1 MTHARIELVAS
12 IFRSKHGPLLQR
24 LRYTYRKE
32 QRTNASTFDEILKY
46 SPYFPMNINS
56 VEYLIGAKPDKLMDE
71 FFSLNKQL
79 QEQRNPNLCKVS
91 FFQNFNHQNK
101 TSFFF

>member
-32 QRTNASTFDEILKY
+32 QRRSSSTFDEVFKSTPHLPTNIL
-46 SPYFPMNINS
+46 PQD
-56 VEYLIGAKPDKLMDE
+56 YLNDAKPDKLIEE
-71 FFSLNKQL
+71 FFVLNKQL
-79 QEQRNPNLCKVS
+79 QEQRNPNLGKSS
-91 FFQNFNHQNK
+91 FN
-101 TSFFF
+101 